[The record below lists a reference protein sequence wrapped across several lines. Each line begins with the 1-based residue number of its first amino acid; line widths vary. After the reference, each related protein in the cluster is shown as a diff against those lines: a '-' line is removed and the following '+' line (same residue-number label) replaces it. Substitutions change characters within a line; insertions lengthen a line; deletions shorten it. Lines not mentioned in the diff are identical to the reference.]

1 MYNRII
7 LAMLFYFAAL
17 KMHVASKDLEQTS
30 TYTDKLLK
38 KNNKIFKKSVEVL
51 PQGYLIIAKQRFAL
65 NSVDAIEIIIIPS
78 AWKTVS
84 RPQTIADYFKVLGER
99 LEKFASAET

>member
-1 MYNRII
+1 M
-7 LAMLFYFAAL
+7 
-17 KMHVASKDLEQTS
+17 
-30 TYTDKLLK
+30 
-38 KNNKIFKKSVEVL
+38 EVL

-65 NSVDAIEIIIIPS
+65 YSADAIEIIMPS